1 MKYTEYYNYLNEL
14 LNKEQNLVL
23 KEFYVFV
30 RDVLFD
36 LKNQAESHFI
46 NTASWEEK
54 YKSGRFQKFYFKEY
68 HPINGVRQESIRGE
82 YVLLVPL
89 KDKFKKTFPHV
100 LGGMAGFPIYLDFE
114 SKTNSPVSIFM
125 NNDRKYVVGLQI
137 NLGFLLGDNNVSNAL
152 QHEMQ
157 HIADAEG
164 ASPEDNSQLSR
175 LKYYLNKGEIQAY
188 AKQLAYLYHKR
199 FPQDT
204 DIDYY
209 KFKESFNKKDPNYY
223 SLLLYVIIFA
233 NLKYAKEEFDEIKFD
248 QSLVDQMREAHDNF
262 MREMIRSL
270 NYFIRVDALPLN
282 ENVVKRIDIENL
294 LPDKNNM
301 EVAVDSLRKG
311 MYSPSN
317 KPIEVYPSEDKYIVA
332 DGHHRLLQAIIH
344 GESSINA
351 IILDSDKPM
360 SRNGTIEL
368 DLYDGDYY
376 GLDNNLEN
384 GWLIKRL

>member
-1 MKYTEYYNYLNEL
+1 MKYTDYYIYLNEL
-14 LNKEQNLVL
+14 LSKEQNLVL
-23 KEFYVFV
+23 KDFYVFV
-30 RDVLFD
+30 RDILLD

-46 NTASWEEK
+46 NASNWEEK
-54 YKSGRFQKFYFKEY
+54 YKSRRFQKFFFEEY

-82 YVLLVPL
+82 YVLLLPL

-100 LGGMAGFPIYLDFE
+100 LGGMAGFPIYITFE
-114 SKTNSPVSIFM
+114 SKTNSPLSIFFGR
-125 NNDRKYVVGLQI
+125 DRKYVVGLQI
-137 NLGFLLGDNNVSNAL
+137 NFQFLLSNHNLTNAL
-152 QHEMQ
+152 QHELQ

-164 ASPEDNSQLSR
+164 ASPEDNSNLSR
-175 LKYYLNKGEIQAY
+175 IKYYLNKGEVQAY

-204 DIDYY
+204 SIDYY
-209 KFKESFNKKDPNYY
+209 KFKNSFKIKDFNYY
-223 SLLLYVIIFA
+223 TLYLYVIVFSHP
-233 NLKYAKEEFDEIKFD
+233 KYAQQKFEDVKFD
-248 QSLVDQMREAHDNF
+248 QSLVDQMRAAHNDF
-262 MREMIRSL
+262 VREMTRSL
-270 NYFIRVDALPLN
+270 NYFIRVDTLPMN
-282 ENVVKRIDIENL
+282 ENLIKRIDIENL
-294 LPDKNNM
+294 LPDKENM

-317 KPIEVYPSEDKYIVA
+317 KPIEVYASEDKYIVA
-332 DGHHRLLQAIIH
+332 DGHHRLLQAIIN
-344 GESSINA
+344 GESSVA
-351 IILDSDKPM
+351 VKILDSDKPM